1 MKVGNTELKNRVHTK
16 INFIQYLGQTKTVQH
31 YLQQNDRQLSKNC
44 DIKYLNTIEIFC
56 RSKKGSRDMYNI
68 LLLKKKKYIQPLSNG
83 LRIARKTEHIIDLCF
98 EIKQALINNL

>member
-1 MKVGNTELKNRVHTK
+1 
-16 INFIQYLGQTKTVQH
+16 
-31 YLQQNDRQLSKNC
+31 
-44 DIKYLNTIEIFC
+44 
-56 RSKKGSRDMYNI
+56 MYNI